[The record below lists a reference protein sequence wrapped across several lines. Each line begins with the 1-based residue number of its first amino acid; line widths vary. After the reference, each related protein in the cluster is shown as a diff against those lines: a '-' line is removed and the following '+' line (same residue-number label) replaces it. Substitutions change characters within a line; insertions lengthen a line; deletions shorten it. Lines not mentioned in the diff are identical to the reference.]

1 LNSVKTTNG
10 KTTKKLLRIVAVIL
24 LLLGSIPFVVG
35 GLLLI
40 PSIQKYAVDKA
51 VAFGGSFLN
60 TQVSLDNLYLEPFKT
75 LRLDGFMVYDQKQDT
90 LLYVETLRLDLTSF
104 DREKMSL
111 NIDYVGLKNVYFNL
125 YIAENDTVTNLQF
138 LLDAFASNDEDSS
151 KTALSIACDE
161 VLLDGLRFRFD
172 DANAEYREKGEV
184 DFNHLLVTGLS
195 GRIVDVAFSDSLAAN
210 VRGLHLDE
218 QSGFKVRC
226 INTAFSLSEKLIA
239 CNDLQLVTNRSVIDG
254 KYAMHYDDFSSFS
267 EFFTEVSLD
276 AWLENSDVNFSDI
289 AYFSHYVNGILTPMK
304 VSGSVYGTLADL
316 RGDIDYLEFARSGFF
331 SGKVR
336 IKGLPDPQAMLIN
349 AKADQLA
356 FTATDFEM
364 ISIPTGEEAIR
375 IALPSQLH
383 NMGNMVFEG
392 SYVGFISDFVTFG
405 TLKTELGT
413 LETDINIKTGDEKI
427 SYSGHLSTKSFQ
439 LGRMLESSALG
450 NIALDLDLFGSEFA
464 IDKVKVKAKGRLAQ
478 FEALGYNYKNITI
491 DGGIEK
497 QEFEGNLSLNDP
509 NVIIDFTGKVDF
521 KNEFPQVSCVSRIT
535 DLKLAPL
542 NLIPTD
548 TFGMVST
555 MLTLNMKGSSFKNLN
570 GALRLSNLNYA
581 NQDAEIHL
589 DSILLADDLI
599 EEGHDIALV
608 TDYAEA
614 HFKGRTNLLDLPYA
628 FVKVGKTYAP
638 EYFSEISLSE
648 VDTSQRF
655 DYRVKIKNDESLMTF
670 IHPDLKVFD
679 PIQVSGKVRAKNDF
693 MDFNVDTISWNLGSM
708 AFKKQTFSAIPHA
721 DTLLFTMRADGF
733 SFSGD
738 YFLDNLKLDSR
749 LYNDSL
755 ETSVSWF
762 NESTLADSGFF
773 EVLAFTS
780 EEFPVNMILNKLDAR
795 IANERWVNSDIAR
808 LNADSNRLVIKGL
821 DIRSNVGHIT
831 SRGEINP
838 SNNKHLYLDVERFD
852 LSYLTNFGVL
862 SNNVIGLFSGEV
874 DVYHLNSMLVADAD
888 VLIDS
893 LIIDAFEI
901 GNIEGNSNYNSEQR
915 ALETNLNL
923 NYNGTRNISVV
934 GEYYPFRDED
944 QLDLDVALKSF
955 RASIIEPFI
964 SKYAS
969 GLEGEVNGAVA
980 IGGNITSPQI
990 TGEIMLT
997 SFSGLVQYLNTQ
1009 YHIPEAKINIQPDY
1023 FGLDYVKVFDQRGDS
1038 GSLVASIFHNQF
1050 KDFNYDLFFDVE
1062 QFQALNTTLA
1072 QNEAYYGTA
1081 YITGD
1086 IGISGYLG
1094 QTNIVVDAYTNKG
1107 TKLSIPMDDGGD
1119 VSDIDYIR
1127 FIEPT
1132 NKTDEKKVKSDA
1144 LAEEMQGLNLD
1155 FKLSVNDDSELQI
1168 IFDEKVGDI
1177 IKVNGNGDMLLNI
1190 DNKGTFKMYGDYTIT
1205 GGDYLFTLQ
1214 NIVNKKF
1221 TVQNGSKIT
1230 WTGDPT
1236 DARLDLTAVYD
1247 LRASPI
1253 ALTSSVGDTSDV
1265 YKDRTQVNVYLMM
1278 KGDLMEPSISFD
1290 VDLPNFSE
1298 SDIVNQLLD
1307 PATTSEEVMNQQVF
1321 SLLLTNNFFS
1331 QGSGVSAFSTTQV
1344 TTVEMLTN
1352 QFSNYISQYFDKL
1365 DVGLNY
1371 RPGDETSANQT
1382 EVALST
1388 ELLNDRVFVQVNGS
1402 VQGDNGANQSTSNVA
1417 GEFNIEYKI
1426 NKDGSL
1432 RARAFNESNNNNAT
1446 YLNQAP
1452 YTQGLGLFLRK
1463 EFDSFGDLFKRKSK
1477 DKKEGGK

>member
-1 LNSVKTTNG
+1 MKSVKTTIG
-10 KTTKKLLRIVAVIL
+10 KTTKKLLRIIAVIL
-24 LLLGSIPFVVG
+24 LLLGSIPLIVG

-40 PSIQKYAVDKA
+40 PSVQKYAVDKA
-51 VAFGGSFLN
+51 VALGGSYLN
-60 TQVSLDNLYLEPFKT
+60 TQVSLESLYLEPFKT
-75 LRLDGFMVYDQKQDT
+75 LRLEGVMIYDQSQDT
-90 LLYVETLRLDLTSF
+90 LLYAETLRLDLTSF
-104 DREKMSL
+104 DRDKQSL
-111 NIDYVGLKNVYFNL
+111 NIDYIGLKNVYFNL

-138 LLDAFASNDEDSS
+138 LLDVFKSTKEDTS
-151 KTALSIACDE
+151 KTAFSIACDE
-161 VLLDGLRFRFD
+161 VVLDGLRFRFD
-172 DANAEYREKGEV
+172 DANAPHRDAEEV
-184 DFNHLLVTGLS
+184 DFSHLLVTGLS
-195 GRIVDVAFSDSLAAN
+195 GRITDVAFSDSLSAN

-218 QSGFKVRC
+218 KSGFKVRC
-226 INTAFSLSEKLIA
+226 LNTAFSLSDKSIE
-239 CNDLQLVTNRSVIDG
+239 CNALQLVTNRSVVEG
-254 KYAMHYDDFSSFS
+254 RYAMHYDDFSSFS
-267 EFFTEVSLD
+267 EFFTEVTLD
-276 AWLENSDVNFSDI
+276 ARLENSDVNFTDI
-289 AYFSHYVNGILTPMK
+289 AYFSRYVNGILTPMK
-304 VSGSVYGTLADL
+304 ISGNVYGTLADL
-316 RGDIDYLEFARSGFF
+316 RGDIDYLEFSRSGFF

-349 AKADQLA
+349 AKAYQLA

-364 ISIPTGEEAIR
+364 LSIPTSENAIR
-375 IALPSQLH
+375 ISLPSQLH

-392 SYVGFISDFVTFG
+392 SYVGFISDFVVFG
-405 TLKTELGT
+405 TLKSQLGT
-413 LETDINIKTGDEKI
+413 LETDVNIKTGEDKI

-439 LGRMLESSALG
+439 LGKMLESSALG
-450 NIALDLDLFGSEFA
+450 NIALDLNLAGSEFA
-464 IDKVKVKAKGRLAQ
+464 IDRVKVKAKGKVAQ
-478 FEALGYNYKNITI
+478 FDVLGYSYRNITI
-491 DGGIEK
+491 DGGIDKEI
-497 QEFEGNLSLNDP
+497 FEGNLSLKDP
-509 NVIIDFTGKVDF
+509 NLILDFTGRVDF
-521 KNEFPQVSCVSRIT
+521 KNELPQVTCVSRIT
-535 DLKLAPL
+535 DLKLSPL
-542 NLIPTD
+542 NLFPAD
-548 TFGMVST
+548 TFGMLST
-555 MLTLNMKGSSFKNLN
+555 MLTLNMKGNSFKNLN
-570 GALRLSNLNYA
+570 GSLSLTNLSYSNKV
-581 NQDAEIHL
+581 NEIHL
-589 DSILLADDLI
+589 DSVLLTDDLI
-599 EEGHDIALV
+599 AEGHDIALV
-608 TDYAEA
+608 TDFAEA
-614 HFKGRTNLLDLPYA
+614 HFKGRTNLMDLPYA
-628 FVKVGKTYAP
+628 FVKVGKAYAP
-638 EYFSEISLSE
+638 EYFAEISLSE

-655 DYRVKIKNDESLMTF
+655 DYNIKIKNDESLMTF
-670 IHPDLKVFD
+670 IHPDLKVLD
-679 PIQVSGKVRAKNDF
+679 PIRISGKVRAKNDF

-708 AFKKQTFSAIPHA
+708 AFKRQTFSAIPQA
-721 DTLLFTMRADGF
+721 DTLQFTMRADGF

-749 LYNDSL
+749 LYSDSL

-780 EEFPVNMILNKLDAR
+780 EAFPVNVILNKLDAR
-795 IANERWVNSDIAR
+795 IANERWVSSETAY
-808 LNADSNRLVIKGL
+808 LSADSNRLVIRGL
-821 DIRSNVGHIT
+821 DIQSNVGHIT
-831 SRGEINP
+831 SRGEVNP
-838 SNNKHLYLDVERFD
+838 RTNKHLYLDVERFD
-852 LSYLTNFGVL
+852 LSYLTNFGL
-862 SNNVIGLFSGEV
+862 SSNNVVGLFSGEV
-874 DVYHLNSMLVADAD
+874 DVYHLNNMLVADAD
-888 VLIDS
+888 ILIDS
-893 LIIDAFEI
+893 LIIDEFEI
-901 GNIEGNSNYNSEQR
+901 GNIEGNSNYNSERR

-923 NYNGTRNISVV
+923 NYHGTRNISVA

-969 GLEGEVNGAVA
+969 GLEGEMNGSVS
-980 IGGNITSPQI
+980 IGGNISSPQL

-997 SFSGLVQYLNTQ
+997 GFSGLVQYLNTQ
-1009 YHIPEAKINIQPDY
+1009 YSIPEARINIQPDY
-1023 FGLDYVKVFDQRGDS
+1023 FGLDYVKVFDQKGDS
-1038 GSLVASIFHNQF
+1038 GALVASIFHDKF
-1050 KDFNYDLFFDVE
+1050 KDFNYDLFFEVE
-1062 QFQALNTTLA
+1062 QFQALNTTLV

-1107 TKLSIPMDDGGD
+1107 TKLSIPMDAGGD
-1119 VSDIDYIR
+1119 VGDIDYIR
-1127 FIEPT
+1127 FVEPK
-1132 NKTDEKKVKSDA
+1132 NKIVEQKVKSDA

-1155 FKLSVNDDSELQI
+1155 FKLTVNDESELQI

-1230 WTGDPT
+1230 WTGDPS

-1278 KGDLMEPSISFD
+1278 KGDLLEPSISFD

-1365 DVGLNY
+1365 DVGVNY

-1382 EVALST
+1382 EVNLST

-1417 GEFNIEYKI
+1417 GEFNVEYKI

-1446 YLNQAP
+1446 YLNQSP

-1463 EFDSFGDLFKRKSK
+1463 EFDTFGDLFKRKPKSK
-1477 DKKEGGK
+1477 K